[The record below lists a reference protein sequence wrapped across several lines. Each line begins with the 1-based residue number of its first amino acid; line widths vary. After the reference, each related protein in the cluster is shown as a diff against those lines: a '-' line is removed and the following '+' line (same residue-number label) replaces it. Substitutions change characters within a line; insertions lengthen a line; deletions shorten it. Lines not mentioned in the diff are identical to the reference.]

1 MASAQLVDLTVTKG
15 EDKLSLY
22 RWNTGKARH
31 YFCSVCGI
39 YTHHQRRKAP
49 DEFGYNIAC
58 IAGIEIESLGEI
70 PMTDGISMSVEIKN

>member
-1 MASAQLVDLTVTKG
+1 MAAAPLADLTVTKG

-22 RWNTGKARH
+22 RWNTGVARH

-49 DEFGYNIAC
+49 DEYGYNIAC
-58 IAGIEIESLGEI
+58 IEGIEIESLGEI
-70 PMTDGISMSVEIKN
+70 PMTDGISMSVDAKS

>member
-1 MASAQLVDLTVTKG
+1 MASAPLADLTVTKG

-22 RWNTGKARH
+22 RWNTGVARH

-49 DEFGYNIAC
+49 DEYGYNIAC
-58 IAGIEIESLGEI
+58 IEGIEIESLGGI
-70 PMTDGISMSVEIKN
+70 PMTDGISMSVDAKS